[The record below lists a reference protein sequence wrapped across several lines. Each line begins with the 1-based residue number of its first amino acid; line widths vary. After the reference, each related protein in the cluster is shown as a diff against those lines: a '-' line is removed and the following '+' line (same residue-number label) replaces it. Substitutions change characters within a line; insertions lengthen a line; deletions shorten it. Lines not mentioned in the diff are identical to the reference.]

1 MSQNIDR
8 NTQLCISLASRPGNF
23 GNIFHNFLYQ
33 SLNLNFIYKSCST
46 QNLEQ
51 AIEGIRALNIRGCGL
66 SMPFKLEA
74 IHFVDEIDSHAQ
86 SIGAINTIVN
96 ENGVLKGYNTDYVG
110 VREILEVNQVPS
122 ATKTAILGSGGMA
135 RAVLQALRDLGFRDC
150 VLFARNKITAMPL
163 IEKYAYPWK
172 SNCHPG
178 ENFGMLINATP
189 IGMGTVD
196 SSVLPFEP
204 TMIQQAKYICDVVV
218 QPETTSFLQH
228 GKNFGKITLSGAQ
241 IATIQAREQFSLYT
255 GVSVPISLVQQAFAF
270 ARSD

>member
-1 MSQNIDR
+1 
-8 NTQLCISLASRPGNF
+8 
-23 GNIFHNFLYQ
+23 
-33 SLNLNFIYKSCST
+33 
-46 QNLEQ
+46 
-51 AIEGIRALNIRGCGL
+51 
-66 SMPFKLEA
+66 
-74 IHFVDEIDSHAQ
+74 
-86 SIGAINTIVN
+86 
-96 ENGVLKGYNTDYVG
+96 
-110 VREILEVNQVPS
+110 
-122 ATKTAILGSGGMA
+122 
-135 RAVLQALRDLGFRDC
+135 
-150 VLFARNKITAMPL
+150 MPL